1 MKKENSRGSASLFEK
16 KISRSS
22 KKKENSSIPNSKTN
36 KLIRRVG
43 INPRDAPEIK
53 NSCFLSSEIREVRKE
68 RKNSKQ
74 SIRSVISDKT
84 LLKYKLIHYA
94 AKRTNIDRRKL
105 LKG

>member
-16 KISRSS
+16 KLSRSS

-53 NSCFLSSEIREVRKE
+53 NSCFLPKLYLVRYGKSE
-68 RKNSKQ
+68 
-74 SIRSVISDKT
+74 
-84 LLKYKLIHYA
+84 
-94 AKRTNIDRRKL
+94 KRGKIVNKAFVQ
-105 LKG
+105 

>member
-1 MKKENSRGSASLFEK
+1 MRVSSKK

-53 NSCFLSSEIREVRKE
+53 NSCFLPKLYLVRYGKSE
-68 RKNSKQ
+68 
-74 SIRSVISDKT
+74 
-84 LLKYKLIHYA
+84 
-94 AKRTNIDRRKL
+94 KRGKIVNKAFVQ
-105 LKG
+105 